1 VRPLLPEPSK
11 PKNIIYKME
20 TKSNEGTPQRPQGE
34 RILDASMVTMDLNY
48 FINQVQNEAAWKET
62 DRNAVTIFKSATMR
76 IVLLGLHR
84 NAELKTHTAKGIN
97 FSAQEQTVT
106 LQKSQMVALH
116 ENIPHSVLALEDSFF
131 LLTLSMD
138 NKKESL

>member
-1 VRPLLPEPSK
+1 
-11 PKNIIYKME
+11 ME

-34 RILDASMVTMDLNY
+34 RILDGSMVTMDLNF

-76 IVLLGLHR
+76 IVLLGLHQ
-84 NAELKTHTAKGIN
+84 NAALKTHTANGIISIQLLEGKIN

-106 LQKSQMVALH
+106 LQKNQMIALH
-116 ENIPHSVLALEDSFF
+116 ENIPHSVVALEDSFF
-131 LLTLSMD
+131 LLTLSMH